1 MLLRGGRRSTCEVL
15 RIHKSGRAPFVGYF
29 SFCLA
34 REPPAEVWV
43 DFHPQTG
50 ALANRKSIVFPMSE
64 CLFLLAT
71 ELSWDISATFQKTP
85 SPVSQQAIWL
95 TVEQLWCFF
104 FFFFY
109 DSHQHLSSSPQCRR
123 GGGHHFVFF
132 TPDNNRK
139 CR

>member
-1 MLLRGGRRSTCEVL
+1 M
-15 RIHKSGRAPFVGYF
+15 
-29 SFCLA
+29 
-34 REPPAEVWV
+34 

-104 FFFFY
+104 FIFFITPTSFFLATV
-109 DSHQHLSSSPQCRR
+109 SA
-123 GGGHHFVFF
+123 GGGAPLCLFY
-132 TPDNNRK
+132 TRQQ
-139 CR
+139 

>member
-1 MLLRGGRRSTCEVL
+1 M
-15 RIHKSGRAPFVGYF
+15 HKSGRAPFVGYF

-34 REPPAEVWV
+34 QEPPAEVWV

-104 FFFFY
+104 FFFFFMTHTNIFLPRH
-109 DSHQHLSSSPQCRR
+109 SV
-123 GGGHHFVFF
+123 GGGGAPLCLFY
-132 TPDNNRK
+132 TRQQ
-139 CR
+139 